1 MQTGGVPR
9 VCTAGHASAQP
20 RPRSSVDV
28 RCGGARACGS
38 IGEPEIS
45 EIGRDRVRAHAVAH
59 EDVVVEELAEE
70 LGELLRLLEGG
81 RRVRGR
87 GRGGEGERG
96 TGRGVAADLAR
107 G

>member
-1 MQTGGVPR
+1 MQ
-9 VCTAGHASAQP
+9 
-20 RPRSSVDV
+20 
-28 RCGGARACGS
+28 
-38 IGEPEIS
+38 
-45 EIGRDRVRAHAVAH
+45 AHAVAH

-81 RRVRGR
+81 RGVGGR

-96 TGRGVAADLAR
+96 KRRGVAADLAR

>member
-1 MQTGGVPR
+1 M
-9 VCTAGHASAQP
+9 
-20 RPRSSVDV
+20 
-28 RCGGARACGS
+28 
-38 IGEPEIS
+38 
-45 EIGRDRVRAHAVAH
+45 RAHAVAH